1 MDEVW
6 LVSLCLTFL
15 AFVIALLSLRKADN
29 EAEGSAK
36 AKERSAEPA
45 FASVQPA
52 PRFMEMTLEDI
63 GKSLERLGA
72 VLGAEV
78 ETQSGAEVPGAPG
91 SKARAFAVKA
101 LPVPKAEL
109 VNQHF
114 DTEEWEFEDEEEMD
128 ALQHEGAE
136 KQYYHLYWDNES
148 LPDRSNYSVVE
159 KTDLTKRKQTYKL
172 ETSERDITCSD
183 FLQSDCNPP
192 YQEHSGKQHTND
204 QLIRLQRSGQINNDQ
219 LKSYTI
225 CHSDSTSQVTT
236 TELSKSLQPAKRD
249 KVDGIDTELNLNS
262 HTDTPASLECENHA
276 SSWIGRDTND
286 DGRFGFEEFNILNY
300 KLQTSYGTSDSES
313 SSVDNCLPPSP
324 RLRKRSPIPLSLS
337 YYTER
342 EDSSSTDDISS
353 SPPNSKDSRLNSC
366 DESSSSDISLLSFM
380 SASSFSESSY
390 KSADSKDPR
399 NSTLAR
405 MRTGLVISDDLV
417 CSVAKQNAITE
428 EAASN
433 LQNKFTKTCRKDSF
447 LGGQKC
453 AVHSCLSSSEQS
465 LTRLCTIQPTTLHG
479 AEPSP
484 RGTLLNVENAGY
496 PISSEYSGEPTRWT
510 LENQYGRKPA
520 KYGNF
525 TIHKFSCCVD
535 ADNQKEMTFWE
546 TRSGQKFWPDF
557 NQVKIEPST
566 QAESQKH
573 GGREGIEIME
583 HPPVTSSTRNIMEQ
597 IEQAVQETPDHNR
610 ARSEYIR
617 VRRAPPAPRFETP
630 PRDDV
635 PQSRS
640 LHSSD

>member
-159 KTDLTKRKQTYKL
+159 KTDLTKRK
-172 ETSERDITCSD
+172 
-183 FLQSDCNPP
+183 
-192 YQEHSGKQHTND
+192 
-204 QLIRLQRSGQINNDQ
+204 
-219 LKSYTI
+219 
-225 CHSDSTSQVTT
+225 
-236 TELSKSLQPAKRD
+236 
-249 KVDGIDTELNLNS
+249 
-262 HTDTPASLECENHA
+262 
-276 SSWIGRDTND
+276 
-286 DGRFGFEEFNILNY
+286 
-300 KLQTSYGTSDSES
+300 
-313 SSVDNCLPPSP
+313 
-324 RLRKRSPIPLSLS
+324 
-337 YYTER
+337 
-342 EDSSSTDDISS
+342 
-353 SPPNSKDSRLNSC
+353 
-366 DESSSSDISLLSFM
+366 
-380 SASSFSESSY
+380 
-390 KSADSKDPR
+390 
-399 NSTLAR
+399 
-405 MRTGLVISDDLV
+405 
-417 CSVAKQNAITE
+417 
-428 EAASN
+428 
-433 LQNKFTKTCRKDSF
+433 
-447 LGGQKC
+447 
-453 AVHSCLSSSEQS
+453 
-465 LTRLCTIQPTTLHG
+465 
-479 AEPSP
+479 
-484 RGTLLNVENAGY
+484 
-496 PISSEYSGEPTRWT
+496 
-510 LENQYGRKPA
+510 
-520 KYGNF
+520 
-525 TIHKFSCCVD
+525 
-535 ADNQKEMTFWE
+535 
-546 TRSGQKFWPDF
+546 
-557 NQVKIEPST
+557 VKIEPST